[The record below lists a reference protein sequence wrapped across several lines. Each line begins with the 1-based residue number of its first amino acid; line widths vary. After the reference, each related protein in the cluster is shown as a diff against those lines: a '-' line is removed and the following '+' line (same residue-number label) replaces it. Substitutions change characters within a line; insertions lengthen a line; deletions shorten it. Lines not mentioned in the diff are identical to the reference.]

1 MKRVLVGTIMIALV
15 LIGIIGGAYQFPYD
29 PAELIR
35 ENKAALI
42 LGLLLWC
49 SVAWILI
56 RSGKKAIRDSR
67 MGQDEKEHCVSCGR
81 WVPAPYLREGRYC
94 YDCSKKMR
102 GAGEDKAREE
112 ALHRETIRNAM
123 AGKEPFPYQAELD
136 RRVFE
141 FLANE
146 VKRDGPTMIQAMAE
160 SDGDQEKAKARY
172 FKLRYKQMSE
182 AGELAQF
189 MKEILVE
196 KARLHQNPPESYL
209 KPST

>member
-15 LIGIIGGAYQFPYD
+15 LIGIIGSAYQLPYD

-35 ENKAALI
+35 ENKVALI

-94 YDCSKKMR
+94 YDCFKKMR
-102 GAGEDKAREE
+102 GAGEDKARKEV
-112 ALHRETIRNAM
+112 LHRETIRNAM
-123 AGKEPFPYQAELD
+123 AGKKPFPYQAELD

-146 VKRDGPTMIQAMAE
+146 EERDVATMVQAMAE
-160 SDGDQEKAKARY
+160 SDGDKEKAKARY
-172 FKLRYKQMSE
+172 FRLRYKQMGE
-182 AGELAQF
+182 AGELVQF
-189 MKEILVE
+189 MKEILEE
-196 KARLHQNPPESYL
+196 KNQVTQKSP
-209 KPST
+209 

>member
-1 MKRVLVGTIMIALV
+1 MKRLIAGRIMLGLV
-15 LIGIIGGAYQFPYD
+15 LIGIIGVVYQARHNPIEF
-29 PAELIR
+29 LK
-35 ENKAALI
+35 ENWFVFI
-42 LGLLLWC
+42 LGVSLW
-49 SVAWILI
+49 SVVALILI
-56 RSGKKAIRDSR
+56 RSGNKARKESLIA
-67 MGQDEKEHCVSCGR
+67 QDDKEHCVSCGR
-81 WVPAPYLREGRYC
+81 WVPAPYLREGQYC
-94 YDCSKKMR
+94 YNCFKKMR
-102 GAGEDKAREE
+102 GAGEDKTSEE
-112 ALHRETIRNAM
+112 AHHRETIQNAI

-160 SDGDQEKAKARY
+160 SDGDKEKAKARY

-196 KARLHQNPPESYL
+196 RARLHHAHQEDTN
-209 KPST
+209 T